1 MKMSAPNSGG
11 PTADD
16 DRLAVTFGRN
26 VRLLRESRGFTGPD
40 FAVRAGIGKGHLS
53 AIENHG
59 LNVSL
64 ATINKIATALDLSPA
79 DLFEGPLTPATPN

>member
-1 MKMSAPNSGG
+1 MKLSAPNAGA
-11 PTADD
+11 PPPEC
-16 DRLAVTFGRN
+16 DRIAVTFGRN

-40 FAVRAGIGKGHLS
+40 FAARAGIGKGHLS

-64 ATINKIATALDLSPA
+64 ATIIKIATALDLSPA